1 MKKIFGF
8 GILAVVFAFLIG
20 TTCAVCGWKAGL
32 TVWGIAI
39 AVALIICFAM
49 FLITEG
55 E

>member
-20 TTCAVCGWKAGL
+20 TTCAAWGWKVGL
-32 TVWGIAI
+32 TIWGIAI
-39 AVALIICFAM
+39 AGALIICLAM
-49 FLITEG
+49 FLIMEG